1 MTKQIKTKTVYVL
14 GAGFSVEA
22 NAPSQEKLVQK
33 IFEVH
38 KTNPGVFKE
47 NRIAEFV
54 KFLNKTLCIP
64 TDLQETIPLE
74 DIFTPLDS
82 CIANNVSFKNLSVQD
97 VVQKRKLVFELI
109 GLTLQFLLENSDKK
123 YIDDF
128 AKYVV
133 QASKV
138 RKQNY
143 RTIDPV
149 SIISTNWDIL
159 LDNSLYNEI
168 SNPADLA
175 VVDYC
180 CYISSYNESDDSV
193 KPGLEILGQGGFNVK
208 LLKLHGSLNWLQC
221 PKCQRIYVKFN
232 EKIAMN
238 PYANIARP
246 TCRHCDKNFGK
257 QKSHNL
263 VANLI
268 MPTFLKDLSNPQYKI
283 IWQNAGIELSEAKKI
298 VFIGYSLP
306 QADFEMRQ
314 LLSRMVDVDTE
325 IEVVNFK
332 DNTNPKVY
340 EDLIKNYKQFFGRNI
355 SDFKDGTSKYIEQL
369 LKEKSQPLTRVLRQA
384 G

>member
-1 MTKQIKTKTVYVL
+1 MTKRIKTKTVYII

-22 NAPSQEKLVQK
+22 KAPSQEKLVQK

-38 KTNPGVFKE
+38 NANPEVFKE
-47 NRIAEFV
+47 NRITEFIE
-54 KFLNKTLCIP
+54 FLNETLCIP
-64 TDLQETIPLE
+64 KELHETIPLE

-82 CIANNVSFKNLSVQD
+82 CIANNVSFRNLSIQE
-97 VVQKRKLVFELI
+97 VVKKRKLIFELI

-128 AKYVV
+128 ANYVV
-133 QASKV
+133 EASKI
-138 RKQNY
+138 RQGKY

-159 LDNSLYNEI
+159 LDNSIYNKI
-168 SNPADLA
+168 RQQSDLG

-180 CYISSYNESDDSV
+180 CYISSYDEFDNTV

-238 PYANIARP
+238 PFGNITQP
-246 TCRHCDKNFGK
+246 TCRHCDGNFGK

-314 LLSRMVDVDTE
+314 LLSRMVDIDTE
-325 IEVVNFK
+325 IEIVNFK
-332 DNTNPKVY
+332 DSNNPKLY
-340 EDLIKNYKQFFGRNI
+340 DDLIKNYKQFFGREVT
-355 SDFKDGTSKYIEQL
+355 DFKDGTSKYIE
-369 LKEKSQPLTRVLRQA
+369 KLTNK
-384 G
+384 